1 MICHKPQLNWNYLH
15 QLSHPLGAAFAVP
28 CWYQIRLLMTLIGR
42 TFAAVHPEHVSSLII
57 FGEFTPLLLFG
68 ISIITYYP
76 CHTWNS
82 SSWNKQHLSHL
93 AM

>member
-42 TFAAVHPEHVSSLII
+42 TFAAVHPEHVSSLIVL
-57 FGEFTPLLLFG
+57 GKFTPLLSFWNKYNNLLPMSYLFLGIVVLG
-68 ISIITYYP
+68 ISDTCPI
-76 CHTWNS
+76 
-82 SSWNKQHLSHL
+82 
-93 AM
+93 